1 MRIDP
6 PSCPLLTLERLRTGT
21 RWAFAD
27 PKATTA
33 PSPSHPAPEALAA
46 IGFAGSEWSSPAAA
60 CSRNLLLLLHGLGD
74 APRAFARL
82 GHQMAL
88 PQTTA
93 LALRAPLPLPA
104 GLVGAAW
111 HESFTSDGDFVG
123 ATDAARSLARDCR
136 PRLLA
141 LLRLL
146 DAHGWP
152 PHRVFLLG
160 FAQGGVAGLDCAM
173 HAPSR
178 LGGVVSVC
186 GHALLGSAQQSP
198 EGGGGGDGGGGGE
211 TAPPARQTPVLV
223 LAGSVDP
230 EIPPDEARA
239 RLAQL
244 QRRLPSA
251 QLHAVAGMGMRMPRS
266 ETEMRPV
273 MAFFAEHLE
282 LSSAGLEDDPSLLR
296 LDRVGP
302 EGTLHVSTPS

>member
-1 MRIDP
+1 M
-6 PSCPLLTLERLRTGT
+6 
-21 RWAFAD
+21 
-27 PKATTA
+27 
-33 PSPSHPAPEALAA
+33 PSPSRPTAEALAA
-46 IGFAGSEWSSPAAA
+46 VGFAGSEWSSPAAA

-82 GHQMAL
+82 GQQMAL

-104 GLVGAAW
+104 GLDGAAW
-111 HESFTSDGDFVG
+111 HESFTTDGDLVG
-123 ATDAARSLARDCR
+123 AADAACSLALDCR

-152 PHRVFLLG
+152 AHRVFLLG
-160 FAQGGVAGLDCAM
+160 FAQGGAAGLDCAM

-186 GHALLGSAQQSP
+186 GHALPGSGQQSL
-198 EGGGGGDGGGGGE
+198 EGGDGGGE
-211 TAPPARQTPVLV
+211 ASPRTSQTPVLL
-223 LAGSVDP
+223 LAGSADA
-230 EIPPDEARA
+230 ETPPGEAHK
-239 RLAQL
+239 RLARL
-244 QRRLPSA
+244 QRRLSSA
-251 QLHAVAGMGMRMPRS
+251 RLHAVADMGMRMPRS
-266 ETEMRPV
+266 EAEMRPV

-282 LSSAGLEDDPSLLR
+282 LSCAGLEDDPTLLR

-302 EGTLHVSTPS
+302 GGALHVS